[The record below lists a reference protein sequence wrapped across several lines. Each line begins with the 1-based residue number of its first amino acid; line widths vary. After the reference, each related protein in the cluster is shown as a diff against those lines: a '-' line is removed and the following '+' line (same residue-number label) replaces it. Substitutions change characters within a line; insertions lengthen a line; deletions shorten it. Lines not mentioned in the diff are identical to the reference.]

1 MGVSEKLNNREVFR
15 KTNWYADESF
25 DRMSKDVIDK
35 HVRRLV
41 LAMKCIEA
49 SGREPLDKIERCVIR
64 AFETAEFMY
73 YGLDERELRMLVERE
88 DSNVKGRKRSR

>member
-1 MGVSEKLNNREVFR
+1 MISEKLNNRQVFEST
-15 KTNWYADESF
+15 KWYADESF
-25 DRMSKDVIDK
+25 DKTSKDVIDK

-49 SGREPLDKIERCVIR
+49 SGREPLDKIERRVIR

-73 YGLDERELRMLVERE
+73 YGLDKRELKMLVERE
-88 DSNVKGRKRSR
+88 ENNAKGRKRN

>member
-1 MGVSEKLNNREVFR
+1 MVSEILNNKPLFG

-25 DRMSKDVIDK
+25 DMVSKDVIDK

-49 SGREPLDKIERCVIR
+49 SGREPLDKIERRVIR
-64 AFETAEFMY
+64 SFQTAEFMY
-73 YGLDERELRMLVERE
+73 YGLDERELRLLVERE
-88 DSNVKGRKRSR
+88 ESNAKGRKRNK